1 MQKCRY
7 NQLRV
12 LSEGKANYI
21 QQWDFRQIDDSFLLL
36 TNLFQ
41 NALDYF
47 PQSAIEWNNL
57 CSQSRTSLPL
67 NYFRDDHIQ
76 SMENENTKM
85 CNFITV
91 LHSRGV
97 ELDDLKDPFQPK
109 PFYDC
114 MILCSA
120 FLFSHEISQTL
131 QFRHYSTWSKEQDV
145 GLYQVPA
152 SLYLLQ
158 VMRGTVR
165 IQQRHCTERHTS
177 KATRKDLLEDTRR
190 NYFLNDI
197 QCQTARLAVVALHW
211 HHFLQLMKQW
221 PSVICH
227 TDATKRCRL
236 FILEVY
242 IHTVK
247 PSTFDSQQ

>member
-97 ELDDLKDPFQPK
+97 ELDDLKDPSQPK

-114 MILCSA
+114 G
-120 FLFSHEISQTL
+120 
-131 QFRHYSTWSKEQDV
+131 SKDNDLVV
-145 GLYQVPA
+145 GLGDDNFVFNSSCFHVYYQGYWEYLISVKTCSKTSSHSLA
-152 SLYLLQ
+152 SLCII
-158 VMRGTVR
+158 VTEARGSFTWLSSLSSWL
-165 IQQRHCTERHTS
+165 IASLS
-177 KATRKDLLEDTRR
+177 KAANVSFIMYLYYMLIRLHLNNFELL
-190 NYFLNDI
+190 
-197 QCQTARLAVVALHW
+197 
-211 HHFLQLMKQW
+211 
-221 PSVICH
+221 
-227 TDATKRCRL
+227 
-236 FILEVY
+236 
-242 IHTVK
+242 
-247 PSTFDSQQ
+247 